1 MSDKIKK
8 TITIYG
14 NEEDVNTLIDFIGH
28 VEYLGNVGAS
38 RNIVL
43 RVDGDGSG
51 RMHFYN
57 EDSEPLV
64 RHTKKYN
71 IEQYDGAIVGTY
83 DIG

>member
-8 TITIYG
+8 TIIMSGY
-14 NEEDVNTLIDFIGH
+14 EEDVDTLIDFLGH

-38 RNIVL
+38 RNITL

-51 RMHFYN
+51 RMHFYK
-57 EDSEPLV
+57 EDNEPLV